1 MSKFSKKIQKM
12 SKFSKTFQKNQNF
25 LNFAYWA
32 GKYMICL
39 GWVQKRKKSPQEE
52 KKVDVVHPE
61 LAF

>member
-1 MSKFSKKIQKM
+1 MFKKIQKM

-25 LNFAYWA
+25 LNFAYRA

-39 GWVQKRKKSPQEE
+39 GWVQKRKKSPLER
-52 KKVDVVHPE
+52 KKRVDVVHPE